1 MTQVRDARRREF
13 KIFGI
18 LKRLWIPLLVVV
30 VVVAGGFAVMRLRA
44 IFGSDDRPSYADTKN
59 NDTRPFN
66 PKHMIYEVF
75 GAPGT
80 VANISYFDLNA
91 DPQHIEGA
99 SLPWS
104 LDIAMSDAAAVGSV
118 VAQGDSDNI
127 GCRIIVDGKVKTEK
141 VSDQVNA
148 FTSCLLKSA

>member
-13 KIFGI
+13 KISGI
-18 LKRLWIPLLVVV
+18 LRRLWIPLLVLV
-30 VVVAGGFAVMRLRA
+30 VVVAGGFAVSRLRA
-44 IFGSDDRPSYADTKN
+44 IFGSDNRPSYADTQN
-59 NDTRPFN
+59 NDTKPFN

-80 VANISYFDLNA
+80 VADISYFDLNA
-91 DPQHIEGA
+91 DPQHIDGM

-104 LDIAMSDAAAVGSV
+104 LDLPISNGAAVGSV

-148 FTSCLLKSA
+148 FASCLLKSA